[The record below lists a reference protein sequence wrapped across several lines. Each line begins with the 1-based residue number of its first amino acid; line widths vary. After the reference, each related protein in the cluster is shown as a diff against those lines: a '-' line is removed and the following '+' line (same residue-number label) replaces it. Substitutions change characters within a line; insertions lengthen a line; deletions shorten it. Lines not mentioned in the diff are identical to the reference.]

1 MSTETQKTADEQLV
15 DGLGMDIFGASA
27 SDVAASVEEEKYEG
41 GGYVKYFELNPQNNA
56 DNTDMAIVRLVPNL
70 EKGGKNIV
78 KKISYKVTSDDGK
91 KFMFDSAKTNGWRDN
106 ACPIA
111 DFYQNEAKNDE
122 LKKAKFQS
130 VFAFKKPSIVLV
142 QVLKYDT
149 NPNLVGEIMPLRI
162 YEDVEKLIQK
172 TISPSK
178 EDIELDGAV
187 PTNVFDPFGD
197 ALMLKAGM
205 KKIGED
211 ASGKP
216 KYGRTFEDSKF
227 VKAPQYKVFYVANT
241 NEDGTFV
248 TEQKGEETVKVFTK
262 VELTDEERT
271 AYAQR
276 NFSGSLGQ
284 KLQSVLGFLKNEN
297 TPSHSDYGYQE
308 PSDERKGWVETL
320 INAVRTNA
328 PANLGLATSEA
339 SESSDASATDSAPQ
353 AETSEAK
360 EATVDATSES
370 ELDDI
375 MNQATA

>member
-1 MSTETQKTADEQLV
+1 MENTQTADEQLV
-15 DGLGMDIFGASA
+15 AGLGMDIFGASA
-27 SDVAASVEEEKYEG
+27 ADVASSVEEEKHEG
-41 GGYVKYFELNPQNNA
+41 GNYVKYFELNPQNNA

-70 EKGGKNIV
+70 EKDGKNIV

-91 KFMFDSAKTNGWRDN
+91 KFMFDSAKTNGWKN
-106 ACPIA
+106 ECPIA
-111 DFYQNEAKNDE
+111 DFYNDVKNDE

-142 QVLKYDT
+142 QVLKYDA

-227 VKAPQYKVFYVANT
+227 VKAPQYKVFYVAQT

-248 TEQKGEETVKVFTK
+248 TEQKGEDTVKVFTK
-262 VELTDEERT
+262 IELTDEERT
-271 AYAQR
+271 AYGQR
-276 NFSGSLGQ
+276 NFAGTLGQ
-284 KLQSVLGFLKNEN
+284 KLQSVLEFLKNEN
-297 TPSHSDYGYQE
+297 TPSHADYGYNE
-308 PSDERKGWVETL
+308 PSDERKGWVATLVSAVKNGTAAVLGTGETQTDANTTQSE
-320 INAVRTNA
+320 NAT
-328 PANLGLATSEA
+328 PATEEA
-339 SESSDASATDSAPQ
+339 KTETTVDVTSDA
-353 AETSEAK
+353 
-360 EATVDATSES
+360 

>member
-1 MSTETQKTADEQLV
+1 MSTENTQTADEQLV
-15 DGLGMDIFGASA
+15 EGLGMDIFGASA
-27 SDVAASVEEEKYEG
+27 SDVASSVEEEKYEG

-56 DNTDMAIVRLVPNL
+56 DKTDMAIVRLVPNL

-78 KKISYKVTSDDGK
+78 KKISYKVISDDGK
-91 KFMFDSAKTNGWRDN
+91 KFMFDSKKTDGWKND
-106 ACPIA
+106 CPIA
-111 DFYQNEAKNDE
+111 DFYSDVKNDE

-142 QVLKYDT
+142 QILKYDT

-172 TISPSK
+172 TITPSK

-187 PTNVFDPFGD
+187 PTNVFDPFGE

-205 KKIGED
+205 KKIGENAD
-211 ASGKP
+211 GTSR
-216 KYGRTFEDSKF
+216 YGRTFEDSKF
-227 VKAPQYKVFYVANT
+227 VKAPQHKVFYVAKT
-241 NEDGTFV
+241 NEDGTFI
-248 TEQKGEETVKVFTK
+248 TEEKGEETVKLFDK

-271 AYAQR
+271 AYSKRDFKVGA
-276 NFSGSLGQ
+276 LGQ
-284 KLQSVLGFLKNEN
+284 KLQSVLAFLRNEN

-308 PSDERKGWVETL
+308 PTDERKGWVATL
-320 INAVRTNA
+320 VEAVRSGQV
-328 PANLGLATSEA
+328 ANLGLTTTDSTSET
-339 SESSDASATDSAPQ
+339 ATETAT
-353 AETSEAK
+353 ETSTETAK
-360 EATVDATSES
+360 EAETTVDATSDD